1 MKIAQVFI
9 FLCAVRV
16 IAMFCLSEP
25 ETLTCYN
32 EFFDDM
38 HISPA
43 RTLVLYDSYINRAKL
58 RMSFPNIRIVF
69 VSGIYVQDT
78 CEELMDYVKIYG
90 CRGKVVSLKL
100 SSTFIA
106 KCLS

>member
-9 FLCAVRV
+9 FLCAVHV
-16 IAMFCLSEP
+16 VAMFCLSEP

-32 EFFDDM
+32 EFFVDM
-38 HISPA
+38 QISAA

-58 RMSFPNIRIVF
+58 QMSFPRIRRVF

-78 CEELMDYVKIYG
+78 CEELKDYVKIYG
-90 CRGKVVSLKL
+90 CRGK
-100 SSTFIA
+100 FI
-106 KCLS
+106 S